1 LRNGAEHNK
10 LESATQSPSV
20 AATGIYSVPMK
31 ITDVRAIYLRSPQVR
46 DRADS
51 GQDALI
57 VIVDTDAG
65 IQGLGEVDSAPLAV
79 KGMIEGPY
87 SHAVTSGLRHLVLG
101 EDPFETEKIWH
112 KMYSQNIYS
121 GRRGIAIHAMGG
133 IDMALWDIKGKALGL
148 PVWKL
153 LGGGF
158 HSKIRAYASTLFGD
172 TPEETRER
180 GKRFVAKGFSAVK
193 FGWGRLGESE
203 KLDLAL
209 VRSAREGVGA
219 DTDLMI
225 DAGLC
230 YDTKTAMQ
238 RARQFEQYRPYWFEE
253 PLRPDNYDGYRR
265 LAESTSMRI
274 AAGEEESDRLS
285 YLDLMDKGKI
295 DIVQVDLTRCGG
307 FTEAMKIASL
317 AADRGLP
324 VVNHGFTTY
333 INIAS
338 ALHFLAS
345 IPNSFILEYVVEE
358 GTVLRDEISTQEIK
372 LEDGWVH
379 VPNSPGLGVT
389 LNEEGIARYR
399 KIGGQS

>member
-1 LRNGAEHNK
+1 MQG
-10 LESATQSPSV
+10 PSV
-20 AATGIYSVPMK
+20 AATGIYSNHMK

-87 SHAVTSGLRHLVLG
+87 SHAVTSGLRHLVIG

-172 TPEETRER
+172 TPQETRER
-180 GKRFVAKGFSAVK
+180 GQRFVDKGFSAVK
-193 FGWGRLGESE
+193 FGWGPLGQSE

-209 VRSAREGVGA
+209 VRSAREGVGE

-238 RARQFEQYRPYWFEE
+238 RARQFEPYRPYWFEE
-253 PLRPDNYDGYRR
+253 PLKPDNYDGYRR

-358 GTVLRDEISTQEIK
+358 GTVLRDEISTQDIK
-372 LEDGWVH
+372 LEDGWVY
-379 VPNSPGLGVT
+379 VPNGPGLGVT

>member
-1 LRNGAEHNK
+1 
-10 LESATQSPSV
+10 
-20 AATGIYSVPMK
+20 MK
-31 ITDVRAIYLRSPQVR
+31 ITDVKTIYLRSPEVR

-57 VIVDTDAG
+57 VVVETDEG
-65 IQGLGEVDSAPLAV
+65 IRGLGEVDSAPLAV
-79 KGMIEGPY
+79 KGVIEGPY
-87 SHAVTSGLRHLVLG
+87 SHAVTAGLRHLVIG

-112 KMYSQNIYS
+112 KMYSRNIYS

-172 TPEETRER
+172 TPQETRER
-180 GKRFVAKGFSAVK
+180 GKRFVDRGFTAVK
-193 FGWGRLGESE
+193 FGWGPLGQNE

-209 VRSAREGVGA
+209 IHSAREGVGEDA
-219 DTDLMI
+219 DLMI

-238 RARQFEQYRPYWFEE
+238 RAGQFEQYRPYWFEE
-253 PLRPDNYDGYRR
+253 PLRPDNYEGYRR

-358 GTVLRDEISTQEIK
+358 GTVLRDEISSQDIG
-372 LEDGWVH
+372 LVDGWVNI
-379 VPNSPGLGVT
+379 PDSPGLGVT

-399 KIGGQS
+399 QVGGQG